1 MDILADDKFPSMQR
15 VKGPVTP
22 PELCLSVPVAVKNN
36 YHRSLPFTTV
46 KQKLAAV
53 KATPYTLGHR

>member
-1 MDILADDKFPSMQR
+1 MVIYPFMP
-15 VKGPVTP
+15 KGPVTP

-36 YHRSLPFTTV
+36 HHRSLPFTTV
-46 KQKLAAV
+46 KQKLATV